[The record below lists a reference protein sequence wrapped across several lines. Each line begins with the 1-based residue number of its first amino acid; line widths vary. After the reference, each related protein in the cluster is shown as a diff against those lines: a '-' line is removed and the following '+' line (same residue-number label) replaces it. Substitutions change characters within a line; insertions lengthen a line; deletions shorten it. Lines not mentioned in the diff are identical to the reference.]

1 MAKGDPLL
9 SPWVWQALD
18 NEGDAIRITVAF
30 DNATRAITG
39 ITVFRD
45 PACAYTKI
53 LIGLGTDGKPDSTD
67 KAVSVP
73 SGTTVLTQQQ
83 LNQLSNKGLSTI
95 EDVLAL
101 QITAA
106 P

>member
-9 SPWVWQALD
+9 SPWIWQALD
-18 NEGDAIRITVAF
+18 NEGDAIRITVTF
-30 DNATRAITG
+30 DNSTRAVTG

-45 PACAYTKI
+45 PNCTYRKI
-53 LIGLGTDGKPDSTD
+53 LIGTGADGIPDDTD
-67 KAVSVP
+67 KTVTVP

-83 LNQLSNKGLSTI
+83 LTQLKNKGLAAI
-95 EDVLAL
+95 EDILAL

>member
-9 SPWVWQALD
+9 SPYIWQALD
-18 NEGDAIRITVAF
+18 NEGDAIRITVEF
-30 DNATRAITG
+30 DNVTRAITG

-45 PACAYTKI
+45 PNCVYTKI
-53 LIGLGTDGKPDSTD
+53 LIGTGADGIPDDTD
-67 KAVSVP
+67 KVITVP

-83 LNQLSNKGLSTI
+83 LRQLGNKGISTI
-95 EDVLAL
+95 EDFLAL

>member
-1 MAKGDPLL
+1 MARGDPLL
-9 SPWVWQALD
+9 SPWIWEARD
-18 NEGDAIRITVAF
+18 NEAEVIRITVAF
-30 DNATRAITG
+30 NNSTRAITG

-45 PACAYTKI
+45 AGCAYSKL
-53 LIGLGTDGKPDSTD
+53 LIGTSADGNPDDTD
-67 KAVSVP
+67 KVVTVP
-73 SGTTVLTQQQ
+73 AGTTSLSGGQ
-83 LNQLSNKGLSTI
+83 LNNLKNKGLNTI